1 MPEPTIDA
9 LITQFK
15 QKLEP
20 DSRITIQ
27 DTSANHKNGAD
38 LEISIDKSPVGYL
51 ELNISNDQH
60 ITIQYVSYDDP
71 FVTIE
76 TITPYSHIIHALCDL
91 FTYQTQ
97 QRQSTNHNQEGFTHA
112 K

>member
-1 MPEPTIDA
+1 MPEPTIDT

-15 QKLEP
+15 QKLAP

-51 ELNISNDQH
+51 ELNISSNKH
-60 ITIQYVSYDDP
+60 ITIQYASYDDP

-91 FTYQTQ
+91 FTYQTKQ
-97 QRQSTNHNQEGFTHA
+97 HQPTNHNQGGSTHV
-112 K
+112 